1 MSTNRK
7 QPIDP
12 ICAMCRLS
20 LLNFKEVN
28 TKIGIGGH
36 AINVQGPS
44 VLQNIFRR
52 YNGDGREDIF
62 ELFYLISHIIVWFLD
77 PSVRAHNMAAQH
89 EDHPK
94 DCTHD
99 EKFLTDLKQMV
110 SFMLL
115 GLKQLQTTYKS
126 GLVVIALQCYINWL
140 NSGLNGTFDT
150 KQLPA
155 CLIEE
160 IGVESPLRTKIVE
173 LWDYTRLHR
182 VCAIFADCF
191 DESKKN
197 SKIKDELIYGY
208 ISSIEKILSTYEKE
222 FINIIETWG

>member
-1 MSTNRK
+1 MSSNRK

-12 ICAMCRLS
+12 ICAMCRMS

-44 VLQNIFRR
+44 MLQSIFRR
-52 YNGDGREDIF
+52 YNGDGREDVF
-62 ELFYLISHIIVWFLD
+62 ELFYIISRLIVWFLD
-77 PSVRAHNMAAQH
+77 PRVKESRQRAETSEPQ
-89 EDHPK
+89 
-94 DCTHD
+94 DCAHD
-99 EKFLTDLKQMV
+99 ERFLADLKQMV

-126 GLVVIALQCYINWL
+126 GLVVISIQCYINWL
-140 NSGLNGTFDT
+140 NSALDGTFDI
-150 KQLPA
+150 KQVPI
-155 CLIEE
+155 CLVEE
-160 IGVESPLRTKIVE
+160 IGTESPLKNKIIE

-191 DESKKN
+191 EESKKN